1 MLNIADAIIGFY
13 LDFFEND
20 KEKSGIEKIKHVKEK
35 LNIYMKKA
43 FDHSRYSFVSRDKEG
58 YRLPMFADKILVYQ
72 SDLGKWNIEDEIE
85 GLGNR
90 IGEDVDIQKYSH
102 NLTIYV
108 SNKLDYENCKNEQ
121 DFFRSLNATLDMF
134 TLYRYG
140 LLCQLL
146 QYLKAG
152 DWIQKKLEYRKINL
166 RLDDSNTTYV
176 SLMTEL
182 GLNSF
187 SYEEKNTE
195 YKNTKY
201 KNIEHGNSLDSEEKI
216 NQDILNHNKRLLRK
230 KWENVNPIEEMYRD
244 SEVQLSRRTDII
256 SLMLYGRSN
265 YNDGHKGWE
274 YRLSNIKEIIEF
286 LILTGNESDCENFLK
301 DNGYMYDSEKNCV
314 NPYIVLVKYA
324 MAYRDALID
333 KWIENAAASGLS
345 TETRVQLM
353 RQFPF
358 VQLLE
363 QISRDIMFAG
373 YYGENHTSD
382 KEMKTLL
389 KNMVNPIV
397 SSGRW
402 YIESYEKVTGSY
414 EKFCNEADDLPD
426 EWAEDSE
433 YTDKN
438 TDA

>member
-1 MLNIADAIIGFY
+1 M
-13 LDFFEND
+13 ENN
-20 KEKSGIEKIKHVKEK
+20 GIKIETF
-35 LNIYMKKA
+35 MKKHQNCDTCGRQFRRGDVA
-43 FDHSRYSFVSRDKEG
+43 RYADGKFYCCQCDKDV
-58 YRLPMFADKILVYQ
+58 P
-72 SDLGKWNIEDEIE
+72 EDE
-85 GLGNR
+85 L
-90 IGEDVDIQKYSH
+90 
-102 NLTIYV
+102 
-108 SNKLDYENCKNEQ
+108 
-121 DFFRSLNATLDMF
+121 M
-134 TLYRYG
+134 
-140 LLCQLL
+140 
-146 QYLKAG
+146 YLVC
-152 DWIQKKLEYRKINL
+152 D
-166 RLDDSNTTYV
+166 
-176 SLMTEL
+176 
-182 GLNSF
+182 
-187 SYEEKNTE
+187 
-195 YKNTKY
+195 
-201 KNIEHGNSLDSEEKI
+201 
-216 NQDILNHNKRLLRK
+216 
-230 KWENVNPIEEMYRD
+230 RD
-244 SEVQLSRRTDII
+244 
-256 SLMLYGRSN
+256 

-414 EKFCNEADDLPD
+414 EKFCNEADDWAE

-438 TDA
+438 TNA